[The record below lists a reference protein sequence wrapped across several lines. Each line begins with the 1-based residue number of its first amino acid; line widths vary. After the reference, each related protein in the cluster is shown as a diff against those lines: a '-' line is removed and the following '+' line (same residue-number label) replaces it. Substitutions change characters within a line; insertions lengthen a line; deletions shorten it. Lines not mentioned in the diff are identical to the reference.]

1 MNAKR
6 IFLVQVV
13 VILVIL
19 AGAFVG
25 YYFYHQSTKYLK
37 TDDAQVTGQQ
47 IVIAAPVDG
56 QVTSWNGSEGT
67 HFSQGDVLG
76 TIAAPGARGTTSVQV
91 TAPQASTVVQSN
103 VVDNQFVAAGTPLAY
118 AYNLNQLWVTA
129 NIKETQIKNVSVGQ
143 SVDVYIDAYPGT
155 TFPGVVQQVGMATA
169 STFSLLPTSNTD
181 ANFTKVTQV
190 IPVRI
195 RLQTYTGQ
203 LVPGMSASVR
213 IHK

>member
-6 IFLVQVV
+6 VLVLQIVI
-13 VILVIL
+13 ILVVL
-19 AGAFVG
+19 AGALVG
-25 YYFYHQSTKYLK
+25 YYFYQQSTKYLK

-47 IVIAAPVDG
+47 IAIAAPAAG
-56 QVTSWNGSEGT
+56 QVVSWNGTEGT
-67 HFSQGDVLG
+67 HFGQGDVVG
-76 TIAAPGARGTTSVQV
+76 TVAVPGARGTTTMQV
-91 TAPQASTVVQSN
+91 TAPQASTIVQSN
-103 VVDNQFVAAGTPLAY
+103 VVDNEFVAAGTPLAY

-129 NIKETQIKNVSVGQ
+129 NIKETQIDDVSVGQ
-143 SVDVYIDAYPGT
+143 TVDVYLDAHPGT
-155 TFPGVVQQVGMATA
+155 TFPGVVQQIGLATA

-181 ANFTKVTQV
+181 ANYTKVTQV

-203 LVPGMSASVR
+203 LAPGMSASIR